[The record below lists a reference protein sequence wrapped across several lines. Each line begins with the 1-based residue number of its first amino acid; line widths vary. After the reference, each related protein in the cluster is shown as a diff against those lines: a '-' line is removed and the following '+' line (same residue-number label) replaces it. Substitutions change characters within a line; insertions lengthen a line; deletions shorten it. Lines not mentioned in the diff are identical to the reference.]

1 MKLSQLAAK
10 PQLIQV
16 TIDDDAT
23 IKEFGEAV
31 EFWIYDRQDLATF
44 MKLANIKEDNFNEIT
59 NLTKQLVLDEDGKP
73 IFKDEKQIPMT
84 LMIKVV
90 EKMVQSLGN
99 GIGQTIKT

>member
-16 TIDDDAT
+16 TIDDEAT

-31 EFWIYDRQDLATF
+31 DFWMYDRQDLETF
-44 MKLANIKEDNFNEIT
+44 MKLANMKEDNFTEIT
-59 NLTKQLVLDEDGKP
+59 RLTKQLVLDEKGKP
-73 IFKDEKQIPMT
+73 VFEQEKQIPMT